1 MKVKNPNPC
10 LVNVAGANGKFIRI
24 GPLQEADVD
33 AKAVARLLKTGA
45 LVKVSGEDV
54 SPAVS
59 PEPVTPTLTPPDGG
73 SPTDGSAP
81 PVTPAATSKTANKK

>member
-24 GPLQEADVD
+24 GPLQVADVD

-45 LVKVSGEDV
+45 LVKASGEDD
-54 SPAVS
+54 SPVVS
-59 PEPVTPTLTPPDGG
+59 PEPVAPEPVAPTPAPDGG
-73 SPTDGSAP
+73 IQPE
-81 PVTPAATSKTANKK
+81 TPAVATKTANKK

>member
-24 GPLQEADVD
+24 GPLQVADVD

-45 LVKVSGEDV
+45 LVKASGDDD
-54 SPAVS
+54 SPVVS
-59 PEPVTPTLTPPDGG
+59 PEPVAPTPASDGG
-73 SPTDGSAP
+73 IQPE
-81 PVTPAATSKTANKK
+81 TPAVATKTANKK